1 MKELVEKLFSSNTLT
16 RNEIEMLLGN
26 LNTEIED
33 YLFTKARLLTDK
45 VFGRNIYIRG
55 LLEFTNHCYRNC
67 LYCGIRKNNTNVL
80 RYRFYEDEILNI
92 CEKANVLGFKTFVLQ
107 GGEDPFYNDDKMEEL
122 VYRIRKLYPDIAIT
136 LSIGERD
143 EAIYRRLKLSGANRF
158 LLRHETINRSQ
169 YNSFHPGMSYDE
181 RIKCIK
187 TLKKL
192 GYQTGVGF
200 LIGLPGQKLTDY
212 VDDLMFIKDLNPEMV
227 GIGPFIPH
235 KDTPLNYFRRGSVK
249 TTLVMLSI
257 IRLLLP
263 KALIPSSTA
272 LNTLSYDGCYSGFDA
287 GANVLMLNITP
298 AKERE
303 NYSLYEGKAEVDV
316 VNSINLQELKNQMKN
331 RGYILDMS
339 MGDYKY

>member
-1 MKELVEKLFSSNTLT
+1 MKALIEKLFSSNTLT
-16 RNEIEMLLGN
+16 RNELEMLLCN
-26 LNTEIED
+26 LNNEIED
-33 YLFTKARLLTDK
+33 YLFTKARLLRDK

-55 LLEFTNHCYRNC
+55 LLEFTNYCFRNC

-80 RYRFYEDEILNI
+80 RYRFYEDEIFNI
-92 CEKANVLGFKTFVLQ
+92 CEKASLLGFKTFVLQ
-107 GGEDPFYNDDKMEEL
+107 GGEDPLYYDDKMEAL
-122 VYRIRKLYPDIAIT
+122 VSRIRKQYPYIAIT

-143 EAIYRRLKLSGANRF
+143 EVIYKRLKQSGANRF

-212 VDDLMFIKDLNPEMV
+212 VDDLMFIKNLNPEMV

-235 KDTPLNYFRRGSVK
+235 RDTPLNYFRRGSVEI
-249 TTLVMLSI
+249 TLVMLSI

-263 KALIPSSTA
+263 KVLMPSSTA
-272 LNTLSYDGCYSGFDA
+272 LNTLSRDGCYSGFDA

-298 AKERE
+298 VEERE
-303 NYSLYEGKAEVDV
+303 NYSLYEGKADVDV
-316 VNSINLQELKNQMKN
+316 LNNINLNDLKTQMKN

-339 MGDYKY
+339 RGDYKY